1 MGSNRQR
8 KSGERQWGVIVGRE
22 REWNVRGGSESGE
35 RGGGVRELEQGEV
48 RARFKREGM
57 K

>member
-1 MGSNRQR
+1 M
-8 KSGERQWGVIVGRE
+8 GRE

>member
-1 MGSNRQR
+1 MRS
-8 KSGERQWGVIVGRE
+8 KSGERQWGERE
-22 REWNVRGGSESGE
+22 RVGSESGERERAGSESGE
-35 RGGGVRELEQGEV
+35 RGRGGGVRELGQGEV